1 MRGTQLRLAGI
12 FALAL
17 AACGDSAFASK
28 ESATSGGDFGGDP
41 SVPTSDAGTGGGGA
55 AESDTADPS
64 EERDAPLMPP
74 AAGRRYVYVPS
85 PSIDRV
91 ARVDSLTLDVRPIRV
106 GDNPRVVKV
115 SPEGDRAVALNVGSD
130 DVSLLEQG
138 DEVARLDVLKGCNA
152 LELSPDGQVAIAW
165 FDNAASQPGDE
176 VGSISEVAWV
186 DLDARTVKTLTV
198 GFLPSRVAF
207 SASGDRVSVLSRDGL
222 STLTVA
228 DAATQT
234 VLPLVRFAGTG
245 DGARVDVSRSGRLAV
260 FREPERLGLRVED
273 LVAGDEVFVE
283 LAAEAGDLDFLDE
296 TTLLL
301 TLPSR
306 RSLAVVSLEAAL
318 AGQPALSEVSVD
330 GDVRPLASS
339 LAPGKVALYSTSA
352 NRRVISVVD
361 PTTGAAL
368 TATALRK
375 TVWSLLPSQSGT
387 RGIVL
392 HDGDPTFAGNDL
404 LATVERSAGY
414 SVIDFERGY
423 SHLNLSPVRPSAV
436 VEAPDGSAA
445 YLMIADKTLGIRRVD
460 RVDYG
465 SLTTQ
470 SFEFDGVPE
479 AIGLMEETGQLYVS
493 QTGAGGRITFVDL
506 ATGERHEISAYELN
520 AYIE

>member
-1 MRGTQLRLAGI
+1 MRLNGMVV
-12 FALAL
+12 LAL
-17 AACGDSAFASK
+17 GGFLAAAPTGLAQNAPSQNLLLNQLNQP
-28 ESATSGGDFGGDP
+28 GGI
-41 SVPTSDAGTGGGGA
+41 AGGA
-55 AESDTADPS
+55 AGSSVNRAAGGARATSRIGDATEAEAGAIAVTPLGDPNRPAGVATAVFGAS
-64 EERDAPLMPP
+64 LFTRDA
-74 AAGRRYVYVPS
+74 AAVSDAP
-85 PSIDRV
+85 
-91 ARVDSLTLDVRPIRV
+91 
-106 GDNPRVVKV
+106 NPNYIIN
-115 SPEGDRAVALNVGSD
+115 P
-130 DVSLLEQG
+130 
-138 DEVARLDVLKGCNA
+138 
-152 LELSPDGQVAIAW
+152 
-165 FDNAASQPGDE
+165 
-176 VGSISEVAWV
+176 
-186 DLDARTVKTLTV
+186 
-198 GFLPSRVAF
+198 
-207 SASGDRVSVLSRDGL
+207 GDRVSVLSRDGL

-228 DAATQT
+228 DAPTQT

-330 GDVRPLASS
+330 GDVRPLVAS

-361 PTTGAAL
+361 PSTGSAL
-368 TATALRK
+368 NATALRK

-414 SVIDFERGY
+414 SVVDFERGY
-423 SHLNLSPVRPSAV
+423 SHLNLAPVRPSAV

>member
-1 MRGTQLRLAGI
+1 MRGHQIQIAGVLA
-12 FALAL
+12 LLL
-17 AACGDSAFASK
+17 AACGDSEMMSK
-28 ESATSGGDFGGDP
+28 EAASAGGADFGEDTASP
-41 SVPTSDAGTGGGGA
+41 SADAGAGGA

-64 EERDAPLMPP
+64 EEREAPLIPP

-106 GDNPRVVKV
+106 GDNPRIVKV
-115 SPEGDRAVALNVGSD
+115 SPAGDRAVALNVGSD
-130 DVSLLEQG
+130 DVSVLEDG
-138 DEVARLDVLKGCNA
+138 EEVARLDVLRGCNA
-152 LELSPDGQVAIAW
+152 LELSPDGTVAIAW
-165 FDNAASQPGDE
+165 FDNGASQPGDD
-176 VGSISEVAWV
+176 VGSVSEVAWV
-186 DLDARTVKTLTV
+186 DLDARTVKPLTV

-207 SASGDRVSVLSRDGL
+207 SADGSRLTVLSRDGL
-222 STLTVA
+222 STLPVA
-228 DAATQT
+228 AAPTES
-234 VLPLVRFAGTG
+234 VLPLVRFAGSG
-245 DGARVDVSRSGRLAV
+245 EGASVDVSSSGTIAV

-273 LVAGDEVFVE
+273 LVGGAEAFVPLE
-283 LAAEAGDLDFLDE
+283 APAGDLDFLDE

-306 RSLAVVSLEAAL
+306 RALALVSLDAAL
-318 AGQPALSEVSVD
+318 AGDSALAEVEVE
-330 GDVRPLASS
+330 GDVRPLLTA

-352 NRRVISVVD
+352 NRRLVSVVN
-361 PTTGAAL
+361 PATGASL

-375 TVWSLLPSQSGT
+375 TVWSLLPARSGT

-392 HDGDPTFAGNDL
+392 HDGDPAFAGTDL

-414 SVIDFERGY
+414 SVLDFDRGY
-423 SHLNLSPVRPSAV
+423 SLLVLSPVRPSAV

-445 YLMIADKTLGIRRVD
+445 YLMIADKVSGVRRVD
-460 RVDYG
+460 RVDYD
-465 SLTTQ
+465 SMTTQ
-470 SFEFDGVPE
+470 QFTFDGVPE

-493 QTGAGGRITFVDL
+493 QTGVGGRITFVDL